1 MISLRQLS
9 KRFGAHLAVD
19 GLSLKV
25 GVGETLVLLGT
36 SGCGKTT
43 TLKMINGLVEPDAGS
58 VEIGGESMA
67 ASARHEWRRKIGY
80 VIQDTGLFPH
90 YTVEANVALVL
101 RLLGWPRERI
111 RKRTLELLGMLRLPA
126 DCLPRYPNQLSGG
139 QRQRVGL
146 ARALAA
152 NPPVVLMDE
161 PLGALDP
168 ITRLSIRREFRD
180 LAELRSKTIIM
191 VTHDVQE
198 AFEMGDRIGLMDGGR
213 LQQVS
218 TPQELLRRP
227 ANPFVAH
234 FLSGQRFALLLRA
247 FSLSDIA
254 SYLNPV
260 SVDGLTAPCEP
271 STPLSEAVEKLSNG
285 QRLSFRLNDQNF
297 SPDFQEIMK
306 ALEQQLAQ

>member
-9 KRFGAHLAVD
+9 KRFGSYLAVD
-19 GLSLKV
+19 GLSLEVKE
-25 GVGETLVLLGT
+25 GETLVLLGT

-90 YTVEANVALVL
+90 YTVEANVAVVP
-101 RLLGWPRERI
+101 RLLGWTRERI
-111 RKRTLELLGMLRLPA
+111 RKRTLALLDMLRLPA
-126 DCLPRYPNQLSGG
+126 DCLLRYPSQLSGG

-168 ITRLSIRREFRD
+168 ITRISIRREFRD
-180 LAELRSKTIIM
+180 LAELRSKTIIL

-198 AFEMGDRIGLMDGGR
+198 AFELGDRIGLMDGGR

-218 TPQELLRRP
+218 TPQELLRHP
-227 ANPFVAH
+227 ANSFVAD

-254 SYLNPV
+254 PYLNPAF
-260 SVDGLTAPCEP
+260 VDGLTAHCEP
-271 STPLSEAVEKLSNG
+271 GAPLSEAVEKLANG
-285 QRLSFRLNDQNF
+285 QRIFFRWNDQIF
-297 SPDFQEIMK
+297 SPDLQEMIK
-306 ALEQQLAQ
+306 AFEQKLAQ